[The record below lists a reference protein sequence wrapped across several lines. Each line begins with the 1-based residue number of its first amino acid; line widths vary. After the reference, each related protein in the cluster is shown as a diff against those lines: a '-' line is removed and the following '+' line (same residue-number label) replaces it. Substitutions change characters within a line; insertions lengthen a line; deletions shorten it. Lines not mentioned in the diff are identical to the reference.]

1 MSAALVAGALRGLG
15 CWPIRWLVTG
25 SSTVD
30 FWNKPA
36 APVSFASDTPPVR
49 WLAYYRVS
57 TDRQGQ
63 SGLGLDAQRAK
74 VASMAAERGAVIAA
88 EFVEVESGRK
98 NDRPQLAAALAQ
110 ARAEKAVIAVAKI
123 DRLARD
129 AGFVLKLAN
138 EAEKNGMG
146 GFVFCDLPYIDATT
160 SAGRMVLTMMAS
172 VAEFEA
178 RRISERT
185 REALAAAKAR
195 GVKLGGYREGAARQ
209 SAARRSQAVAEAE
222 QLRGVLAPMV
232 AAGMNYRAMA
242 QALAGV
248 GKVSSTGRPL
258 APAQVGRILQ
268 RLGLVGKPQGG
279 DLRLVTA

>member
-1 MSAALVAGALRGLG
+1 MEQ
-15 CWPIRWLVTG
+15 PTG
-25 SSTVD
+25 FPLSLPDRPLS
-30 FWNKPA
+30 P
-36 APVSFASDTPPVR
+36 SR

-57 TDRQGQ
+57 TDRQGN
-63 SGLGLDAQRAK
+63 SGLGLEAQRAK
-74 VASMAAERGAVIAA
+74 VEVMASERGAVIAA

-146 GFVFCDLPYIDATT
+146 GFIFCDLPDIDATT

-185 REALAAAKAR
+185 KEALAAAKAR
-195 GVKLGGYREGAARQ
+195 GVCLGGYREGAAQKASERKQ
-209 SAARRSQAVAEAE
+209 KAIAEAE
-222 QLRGVLAPMV
+222 GLRGVLEPMV
-232 AAGMNYRAMA
+232 RAGLSYRAMA
-242 QALAGV
+242 DALAGV
-248 GKVSSTGRPL
+248 GKLSSTGRPL
-258 APAQVGRILQ
+258 APAQIGRILQ
-268 RLGLVGKPQGG
+268 RLGLSGK
-279 DLRLVTA
+279 RLGSDQAWVAA

>member
-1 MSAALVAGALRGLG
+1 M
-15 CWPIRWLVTG
+15 P
-25 SSTVD
+25 SS
-30 FWNKPA
+30 PC
-36 APVSFASDTPPVR
+36 APSSR

-63 SGLGLDAQRAK
+63 SALGLEAQRAK
-74 VASMAAERGAVIAA
+74 VSAMAAERGAVITA

-98 NDRPQLAAALAQ
+98 NDRPQLVAALEL

-129 AGFVLKLAN
+129 AAFVLKLAS

-146 GFVFCDLPYIDATT
+146 GFVFCDLPDIDATT

-185 REALAAAKAR
+185 KEALAAAKAR
-195 GVKLGGYREGAARQ
+195 GVCLGGYRQGAAKKSVERKQ
-209 SAARRSQAVAEAE
+209 RAVAEAE
-222 QLRGVLAPMV
+222 ELRGVLEPMV
-232 AAGMNYRAMA
+232 VAGLSYRAMA
-242 QALAGV
+242 NALAGV
-248 GKVSSTGRPL
+248 GKLSSTGKPL
-258 APAQVGRILQ
+258 APAQIGRILK
-268 RLGLVGKPQGG
+268 RLNLSASA
-279 DLRLVTA
+279 LS

>member
-1 MSAALVAGALRGLG
+1 MSSLPDRPL
-15 CWPIRWLVTG
+15 
-25 SSTVD
+25 S
-30 FWNKPA
+30 
-36 APVSFASDTPPVR
+36 PVR

-57 TDRQGQ
+57 TDRQGN

-74 VASMAAERGAVIAA
+74 VEAMASERGAVIAA

-98 NDRPQLAAALAQ
+98 SDRPQLAAALSQ

-146 GFVFCDLPYIDATT
+146 GFVFCDLPDIDATT

-185 REALAAAKAR
+185 KEALAAAKAR
-195 GVKLGGYREGAARQ
+195 GVCLGGYREGAAQKASERKQ
-209 SAARRSQAVAEAE
+209 KAIAEAE
-222 QLRGVLAPMV
+222 GLRGVLEPMV
-232 AAGMNYRAMA
+232 RAGLSYRAMA
-242 QALAGV
+242 DALAGV
-248 GKVSSTGRPL
+248 GKLSSTGKPL
-258 APAQVGRILQ
+258 APAQIGRILQ
-268 RLGLVGKPQGG
+268 RLGLSGKLLGSDQAW
-279 DLRLVTA
+279 VAA